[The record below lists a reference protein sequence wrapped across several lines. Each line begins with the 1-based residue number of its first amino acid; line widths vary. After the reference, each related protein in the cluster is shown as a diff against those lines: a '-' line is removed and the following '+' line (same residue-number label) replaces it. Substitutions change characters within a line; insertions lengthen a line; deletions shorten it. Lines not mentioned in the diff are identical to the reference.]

1 MLSAEAYEKL
11 LEELETE
18 RTLNSTHQGLLEALR
33 SGQVSASE
41 LVAGLKPDP
50 LGPATPAREA
60 FAQLDRRFDGTQEE
74 EGFMTYEIELHPR
87 AIADL
92 DAIEQALSACSERD
106 GPPDL
111 RAPQGRHSQLG

>member
-1 MLSAEAYEKL
+1 MIKLRSIHPLSDFLRNAKARVARLKKTGEPAILTVNGQAEVVVLSAEAYEKL

-33 SGQVSASE
+33 RGQVSASE

-60 FAQLDRRFDGTQEE
+60 FAQLDRRF
-74 EGFMTYEIELHPR
+74 
-87 AIADL
+87 A
-92 DAIEQALSACSERD
+92 ER
-106 GPPDL
+106 
-111 RAPQGRHSQLG
+111 RKKKAS